1 MKAFL
6 SRLFR
11 LKSGESKLVLVLGFL
26 LLSNSLA
33 RQISDVVAVSGFLS
47 TVGPNRILLVWLVD
61 MGLTIAL
68 AGLQSLFVDRF
79 NRRDLMGGMCFA
91 YALLL
96 SILRLLFAF
105 QVPSG
110 INYTLLYLLAEQQLL
125 FFPLVFWIL
134 ANDIL
139 TLAQAKRLFPIIATG
154 NFAGQILGLAIAAIF
169 PSLANYFG
177 FQVEEL
183 LLLNVVIYLSAYGI
197 LRIGLNDFRLRP
209 RRRQSGNLLET
220 FTEGGEF
227 VREVSSFRYLTI
239 AIIAI
244 NICLTIFEFRFL
256 VVSNESFPDFYSY
269 QQFYSLYR
277 LGLIAVAWFVQAF
290 LTSRILEFLSLKNS
304 FFFLPLAQAIASIVT
319 IVFPSAIGGIGGF
332 SLSKIVQL
340 TVDQSARKSIQSLV
354 PLERRGRVSLFM
366 DSYLFATGTII
377 GCIVTGGIVWAGI
390 HWQISGYF
398 YVYLAIAVLTS
409 LFTLWSILQMRK
421 YYDVSLLNWR
431 LKRRQRGQSVI
442 DKLKF

>member
-11 LKSGESKLVLVLGFL
+11 LQPGENKLVFVLGFL

-47 TVGPNRILLVWLVD
+47 TVGANRILLVWLVD

-68 AGLQSLFVDRF
+68 TGLQSLFVDRF
-79 NRRDLMGGMCFA
+79 NRRSLMKWMCFI
-91 YALLL
+91 YGILLL
-96 SILRLLFAF
+96 ILRLMFAF
-105 QVPSG
+105 HVPSG

-134 ANDIL
+134 ANDLL

-169 PSLANYFG
+169 PTLVQYLG
-177 FQVEEL
+177 LQVEEL
-183 LLLNVVIYLSAYGI
+183 LLFNVLIYLSAYVI
-197 LRIGLNDFRLRP
+197 LQTGLSYLPLRP
-209 RRRQSGNLLET
+209 NRRKPENLVATL
-220 FTEGGEF
+220 TEGGGF
-227 VREVSSFRYLTI
+227 VREVLSFRYLTF
-239 AIIAI
+239 AIVAI

-256 VVSNESFPDFYSY
+256 VVSNESFPDLYGY
-269 QQFYSLYR
+269 QRFYSLYR
-277 LGLIAVAWFVQAF
+277 LGLIVTAWFVQAF
-290 LTSRILEFLSLKNS
+290 LTSRILEFFSLKNS
-304 FFFLPLAQAIASIVT
+304 FFFLPLAQAIASIGM
-319 IVFPSAIGGIGGF
+319 ILFPGAVGGIGGF
-332 SLSKIVQL
+332 SLSKITQL
-340 TVDQSARKSIQSLV
+340 TVDESARKSIQSLV

-377 GCIVTGGIVWAGI
+377 GCIVTGTIVWLGI
-390 HWQISGYF
+390 RWQTSFYF

>member
-1 MKAFL
+1 MKAFF

-11 LKSGESKLVLVLGFL
+11 LQPGESKLVLVLGFL

-47 TVGPNRILLVWLVD
+47 TVGANRILLVWLVD

-68 AGLQSLFVDRF
+68 TGLQSLFVDRF
-79 NRRDLMGGMCFA
+79 NRRNLMGWMCFV
-91 YALLL
+91 YSLLL
-96 SILRLLFAF
+96 LVLRLMFAF
-105 QVPSG
+105 NIPSG

-134 ANDIL
+134 ANDLL

-154 NFAGQILGLAIAAIF
+154 NFAGQILGLAIAAVF
-169 PSLANYFG
+169 PTLVNLLG
-177 FQVEEL
+177 LQVEEL
-183 LLLNVVIYLSAYGI
+183 LLLNVLIYLSAYAI
-197 LRIGLNDFRLRP
+197 LQTGLSHLPLRP
-209 RRRQSGNLLET
+209 NRRKPENLLET
-220 FTEGGEF
+220 LTEGWGF
-227 VREVSSFRYLTI
+227 VREVLSFRYLTI

-256 VVSNESFPDFYSY
+256 VVSNESFPDLYGY
-269 QQFYSLYR
+269 QRFYSLYR
-277 LGLIAVAWFVQAF
+277 LGLIAAAWFVQAF
-290 LTSRILEFLSLKNS
+290 LTSRILAFLSLKNS
-304 FFFLPLAQAIASIVT
+304 FFLLPFAQAIASIAM
-319 IVFPSAIGGIGGF
+319 IVFPGAFGGIGGF
-332 SLSKIVQL
+332 SLSKITQL
-340 TVDQSARKSIQSLV
+340 TVDESARKSIQSLV

-366 DSYLFATGTII
+366 DSYLFAAGTII
-377 GCIVTGGIVWAGI
+377 GCIVTGAIVWLGI
-390 HWQISGYF
+390 RLQTSLYF
-398 YVYLAIAVLTS
+398 YVYLAIAVATS
-409 LFTLWSILQMRK
+409 FFTLWSILQMRK